1 MANADAATSIIVSFS
16 FIVFLL
22 LGESEFQGDAK
33 LQADRCVWHVFYF
46 YRNVA
51 EYRTR
56 FALLPVVRVLGSLLQ
71 VRNFTVEIIFNP
83 QGVVKQISS
92 KFRFHIFGN

>member
-33 LQADRCVWHVFYF
+33 LQAD
-46 YRNVA
+46 
-51 EYRTR
+51 
-56 FALLPVVRVLGSLLQ
+56 
-71 VRNFTVEIIFNP
+71 
-83 QGVVKQISS
+83 
-92 KFRFHIFGN
+92 